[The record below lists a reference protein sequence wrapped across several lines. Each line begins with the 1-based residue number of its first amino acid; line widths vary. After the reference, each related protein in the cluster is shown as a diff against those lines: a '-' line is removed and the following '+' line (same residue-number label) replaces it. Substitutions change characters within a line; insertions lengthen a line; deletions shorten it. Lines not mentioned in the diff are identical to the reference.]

1 MPLVDFNEILPQA
14 RAEGRAVCAFNVVN
28 CETVTAV
35 LQAAE
40 REKQPVICQVFHRL
54 FDTGKAHYVAA
65 LVRHLAE
72 QTDLNV
78 ALHLDHGQTLKQ
90 IKQAIDYGF
99 TSVMFDGST
108 LPYEE
113 NIKQTSVA
121 VKLAHDA
128 GLTIEGEVGHIPYT
142 ENDKTPLP
150 TAQEV
155 LEFANETGVDA
166 LAAAVGTSHGFYKT
180 APVIQTDLA
189 KEIGELVK
197 IPLVLH
203 GGSDTPDDKVQQV
216 ITSGFAKLNIATEFM
231 AEFLHAV
238 RDEIQT
244 HGENFVP
251 VDLFMDPIVN
261 RISELA
267 GRKIRLA
274 SMTQPVH

>member
-1 MPLVDFNEILPQA
+1 MPLVDLNQILPQA

-35 LQAAE
+35 LQAAA
-40 REKQPVICQVFHRL
+40 REQRPVICQVFHRL

-72 QTDLNV
+72 QTNLKI
-78 ALHLDHGQTLKQ
+78 ALHLDHGQSLDHVEK
-90 IKQAIDYGF
+90 AIAYGF

-108 LPYEE
+108 LPYDE
-113 NIKQTSVA
+113 NIKQTSLA

-150 TAQEV
+150 SAKEV
-155 LEFANETGVDA
+155 LHFAQQTSVDA

-180 APVIQTDLA
+180 IPVIRTELA
-189 KEIGELVK
+189 KEIGEMVS

-216 ITSGFAKLNIATEFM
+216 IVSGFAKLNIATEFM
-231 AEFLHAV
+231 AEYQYAL
-238 RDEIQT
+238 RDQIKAN
-244 HGENFVP
+244 GERFVP
-251 VDLFMDPIVN
+251 VDLLMDPVVD

-267 GRKIRLA
+267 SRKIRLA
-274 SMTQPVH
+274 SMSQAVH